1 MNFNDNKILW
11 LTILVLII
19 VGSLLRIV
27 VNMYFLNK
35 FSKEGMVTLGSD
47 LKAIL
52 DIPGAAYCDPIQRQQ
67 VTSTCNN
74 GIGIEP
80 PAGYSKINVGTEFE
94 PIFKMKAIIPS
105 GYMISTVDNTQLLP
119 KDNDTKY
126 AVESYK
132 IGTDKTLNTGSIDIP
147 NVDYNVTNGFTAPL
161 QEGYYRTMT
170 SDTDALNPATAK
182 FSQGESV
189 MAIYKGGNDA
199 AIVVGKKLKAFDEV
213 TYKWL
218 PATVTA
224 VNPNNTYKVLFDNKS
239 QKDGIAL
246 DKIRTIEYNWN
257 SGKVTTVNPNN
268 TFKITFDNGYVED
281 GIAKDKIRAIKYRQ
295 KPIPDPLPNGYE
307 LDAVTGLLTFN
318 LTLYALQTF
327 QSTFDAESAKDNNFE
342 YRDDVSMNL
351 GTYYQYDEN
360 GNMIEIQNTEA
371 EFSPVLYYVPGAYKF
386 GSSNYVPNYEDSVY
400 LSRTTRQSQT
410 TPVYNTANILGG
422 FCAQYKNDT
431 NSLEEKCA
439 ALDLNACASTSCCA
453 LLGGQKCVAGNENGP
468 KNVANYTDY
477 SLKNRDF
484 YYYQG
489 KCYGNC
495 QNK

>member
-1 MNFNDNKILW
+1 MNFNDNKTLW
-11 LTILVLII
+11 FTILVLII

-27 VNMYFLNK
+27 VYMYFVNK
-35 FSKEGMVTLGSD
+35 FSKEGMVTLGAD

-52 DIPGAAYCDPIQRQQ
+52 DIPGAAYCDPIDRDK
-67 VTSTCNN
+67 VTPDCNN

-80 PAGYSKINVGTEFE
+80 PTGYSKINIATELK
-94 PIFKMKAIIPS
+94 PVFKMKVIIPS
-105 GYMISTVDNTQLLP
+105 GYQIHPNDNTKLLA

-126 AVESYK
+126 AVDSYRL
-132 IGTDKTLNTGSIDIP
+132 GTDKTLNAGSIDISSA
-147 NVDYNVTNGFTAPL
+147 NYAVSNGFTAPL
-161 QEGYYRTMT
+161 KQGYYRTMT
-170 SDTDALNPATAK
+170 TDTDAPNPPTAI
-182 FSQGESV
+182 FAQGEKV
-189 MAIYKGGNDA
+189 MAVYKGGQQWFA
-199 AIVVGKKLKAFDEV
+199 G
-213 TYKWL
+213 
-218 PATVTA
+218 TVNTL
-224 VNPNNTYKVLFDNKS
+224 NPND
-239 QKDGIAL
+239 
-246 DKIRTIEYNWN
+246 
-257 SGKVTTVNPNN
+257 
-268 TFKITFDNGYVED
+268 TFKITFDNGSVED

-295 KPIPDPLPNGYE
+295 KQIPDPLPNGYE
-307 LDAVTGLLTFN
+307 LDSVTGLMTFN

-327 QSTFDAESAKDNNFE
+327 QSTFDAKDVNFKYHE
-342 YRDDVSMNL
+342 DVSMNL

-422 FCAQYKNDT
+422 FCTQYKNDT
-431 NSLEEKCA
+431 NALEEKCA

-468 KNVANYTDY
+468 KNLANYTDY

>member
-1 MNFNDNKILW
+1 MNFNDNKTLW
-11 LTILVLII
+11 YTILVLII

-27 VNMYFLNK
+27 VYMYFLNK
-35 FSKEGMVTLGSD
+35 FAKEGMVTLGSD
-47 LKAIL
+47 LTALL
-52 DIPGAAYCDPIQRQQ
+52 DIPDATYCAPIDRDK
-67 VTSTCNN
+67 VTADCNN

-80 PAGYSKINVGTEFE
+80 PAGYSKINVGTELQ

-105 GYMISTVDNTQLLP
+105 GYMIAPSDKTKLLA

-126 AVESYK
+126 AADSYRL
-132 IGTDKTLNTGSIDIP
+132 GTDKTLSEGSEDIP
-147 NVDYNVTNGFTAPL
+147 NVNYGTSNGFTETL
-161 QEGYYRTMT
+161 TEGYFRTLT
-170 SDTDALNPATAK
+170 ADTDAPNPDTAI
-182 FSQGESV
+182 FTQGDKV
-189 MAIYKGGNDA
+189 MAIYKGGQRW
-199 AIVVGKKLKAFDEV
+199 F
-213 TYKWL
+213 
-218 PATVTA
+218 
-224 VNPNNTYKVLFDNKS
+224 
-239 QKDGIAL
+239 
-246 DKIRTIEYNWN
+246 
-257 SGKVTTVNPNN
+257 SGTVTTVNPNT
-268 TFKITFDNGYVED
+268 TFKITFDNGSVED
-281 GIAKDKIRAIKYRQ
+281 GIAKEKIRAIKYRQ

-307 LDAVTGLLTFN
+307 IDPVTGLMTFN

-327 QSTFDAESAKDNNFE
+327 QTTFDANSANDANFQ
-342 YRDDVSMNL
+342 YRDDVSMNPSNL
-351 GTYYQYDEN
+351 GVYYQYDQN

-371 EFSPVLYYVPGAYKF
+371 QFSPVLYYVPGAYKF

-431 NSLEEKCA
+431 TAIEEKCA

-477 SLKNRDF
+477 SLKNKDF

>member
-1 MNFNDNKILW
+1 MILLEKYIYKYISMNFNDNKTLW
-11 LTILVLII
+11 YTILILII

-27 VNMYFLNK
+27 VYMNFLNK
-35 FSKEGMVTLGSD
+35 IRKEGMVTLGTD
-47 LKAIL
+47 LTATV
-52 DIPGAAYCDPIQRQQ
+52 DIPGGKYCDPIDPDK
-67 VTSTCNN
+67 VTPDCNN

-80 PAGYSKINVGTEFE
+80 PAGYTKINVGTELQ

-105 GYMISTVDNTQLLP
+105 GYQIHPNDNTKLLA

-126 AVESYK
+126 AVESYRL
-132 IGTDKTLNTGSIDIP
+132 GTDKTLNMGSIDIKEV
-147 NVDYNVTNGFTAPL
+147 NYALTNGFTAPL
-161 QEGYYRTMT
+161 EVGYYRTMT
-170 SDTDALNPATAK
+170 ADTDTANPSNII
-182 FSQGESV
+182 FSQGEKV
-189 MAIYKGGNDA
+189 MAIYKGGQQW
-199 AIVVGKKLKAFDEV
+199 F
-213 TYKWL
+213 
-218 PATVTA
+218 
-224 VNPNNTYKVLFDNKS
+224 
-239 QKDGIAL
+239 
-246 DKIRTIEYNWN
+246 
-257 SGKVTTVNPNN
+257 SGTVTTVNPNN
-268 TFKITFDNGYVED
+268 TFKITFDNGSVED
-281 GIAKDKIRAIKYRQ
+281 GIAKDKIRAIKYKQ
-295 KPIPDPLPNGYE
+295 NPIPDPLPNGYE
-307 LDAVTGLLTFN
+307 LDSATGLMTFN

-327 QSTFDAESAKDNNFE
+327 QTTFDANSANDPNFQ
-342 YRDDVSMNL
+342 YRDDVPMDL
-351 GTYYQYDEN
+351 GTYYQYDQN

-410 TPVYNTANILGG
+410 TPVYNTASMLGG

-431 NSLEEKCA
+431 NALEEKCA

-468 KNVANYTDY
+468 KNLANYTDY

>member
-1 MNFNDNKILW
+1 MNFNDNKTLW
-11 LTILVLII
+11 YTILILII

-27 VNMYFLNK
+27 VYMNFLNK
-35 FSKEGMVTLGSD
+35 IRKEGMVTLGTD
-47 LKAIL
+47 LKAIV
-52 DIPGAAYCDPIQRQQ
+52 DIPGGKYCDPIHRDN
-67 VTSTCNN
+67 VTPDCNN

-80 PAGYSKINVGTEFE
+80 PAGYTKENVGTELK

-105 GYMISTVDNTQLLP
+105 GYMIAPRDSTKLLP
-119 KDNDTKY
+119 KDNDIKY
-126 AVESYK
+126 AVESYRLA
-132 IGTDKTLNTGSIDIP
+132 TDKTINMGSIDIKEV
-147 NVDYNVTNGFTAPL
+147 NYALTNGFTAPL
-161 QEGYYRTMT
+161 EEDHYRTMT
-170 SDTDALNPATAK
+170 ADTDTANPANAIFT
-182 FSQGESV
+182 QGEKV
-189 MAIYKGGNDA
+189 MAVYKGGNETS
-199 AIVVGKKLKAFDEV
+199 ISVGKKVTAFDEGNN
-213 TYKWL
+213 KWL
-218 PATVTA
+218 PATVVA
-224 VNPNNTYKVLFDNKS
+224 VNPNNTYKILFDNQT
-239 QKDGIAL
+239 QKDGL
-246 DKIRTIEYNWN
+246 TQSQIRSFDYNWF
-257 SGKVTTVNPNN
+257 SGTVTTVNPND
-268 TFKITFDNGYVED
+268 TFKITFDNGSVED

-307 LDAVTGLLTFN
+307 LDSATGLMTFN

-327 QSTFDAESAKDNNFE
+327 QTTFDANSANDANFK
-342 YRDDVSMNL
+342 YRDDVPMDL
-351 GTYYQYDEN
+351 GTYYQYDQN

-410 TPVYNTANILGG
+410 TPVYNTASMLGG

-431 NSLEEKCA
+431 TAIEEKCA